1 MGRLVVA
8 LLVGVAVAV
17 MVYRAS
23 ESTFAATVVGAFF
36 SAAVGVLAFGKEL
49 LSAAKGWYDFRAAR
63 QDARERKRLIVQPT
77 GRETRRYGTPLR
89 GAERD
94 LLADYRKETQFL
106 SIRPF
111 VVHSEEQRDDEKD
124 RKKKQP

>member
-8 LLVGVAVAV
+8 LLTGFVVFVF
-17 MVYRAS
+17 VYRAS
-23 ESTFAATVVGAFF
+23 ESTLAAGVVGGLF
-36 SAAVGVLAFGKEL
+36 SVVWGALAFGKEL

-106 SIRPF
+106 SVKPF
-111 VVHSEEQRDDEKD
+111 VLHSEEQRDDEKD